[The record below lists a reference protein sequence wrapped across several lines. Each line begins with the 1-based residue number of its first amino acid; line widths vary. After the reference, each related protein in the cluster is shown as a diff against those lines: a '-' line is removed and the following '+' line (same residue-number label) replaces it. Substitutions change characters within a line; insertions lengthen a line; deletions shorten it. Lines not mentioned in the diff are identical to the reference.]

1 MTSSQSVFATFFYK
15 KIRGIMVHF
24 TNTAF
29 FAEIRQF
36 FQYKPTRNRK
46 GRAMI
51 WITCLKNSGQE
62 ENNPPIRENTTKKG
76 EIPSKQRAGKYGFF
90 LKKQEGPPRRFC
102 TPQRSC
108 MTRGKGFFRQLF
120 PCHGPRLIL
129 PSPSPAPP
137 GLYAWEEEVSSPWEE
152 AVSPSVEGVVD
163 PSGLVGA
170 MSSIPVPKK

>member
-1 MTSSQSVFATFFYK
+1 M
-15 KIRGIMVHF
+15 HF

-46 GRAMI
+46 SRAMI
-51 WITCLKNSGQE
+51 WITCLKNTGQE

-90 LKKQEGPPRRFC
+90 LKKTGRDAAAFLHAAAVLHDAGQGV
-102 TPQRSC
+102 S
-108 MTRGKGFFRQLF
+108 RQLF

-129 PSPSPAPP
+129 PSPSPAAP
-137 GLYAWEEEVSSPWEE
+137 GPYAWEEEVSSPWEDE
-152 AVSPSVEGVVD
+152 VSPSVEGVVE

-170 MSSIPVPKK
+170 ISSIPAPKK

>member
-1 MTSSQSVFATFFYK
+1 
-15 KIRGIMVHF
+15 MVHF

-46 GRAMI
+46 SRAMI
-51 WITCLKNSGQE
+51 WITCLKNTGQE

-76 EIPSKQRAGKYGFF
+76 EIPSKERAGKHGFF

-108 MTRGKGFFRQLF
+108 MTRGKGFPGNFF
-120 PCHGPRLIL
+120 HAMA
-129 PSPSPAPP
+129 PA
-137 GLYAWEEEVSSPWEE
+137 
-152 AVSPSVEGVVD
+152 
-163 PSGLVGA
+163 
-170 MSSIPVPKK
+170 